1 MKSYIDI
8 TTRYLKLHKKRT
20 LLTIIGIIMSVAL
33 ICALGTIIYSFGD
46 NRIETS
52 KKYSGDYEAA
62 YSNLSSKEADIIK
75 NHASLKNV
83 SLTTTL
89 GLTKIYDTPKEALKP
104 SIPKYRFINLKAFD
118 ENAFDKTFNI
128 ELLEGT
134 YPKNKNE
141 IIVERGALKYLKP
154 DIKIGD
160 TVVLYFGDR
169 KVPNSTKTLPEN
181 SWSDDESFE
190 VTSKLEF
197 KLVGIC
203 KEKGFGT
210 RNITF
215 NGYTYLE
222 EDMKKENIT
231 AYTNIISKANKRD
244 IAKEI
249 AHNINPNI
257 ELKFNNEL
265 LKYYAQGSNLDLNKT
280 LLGTIIFI
288 VSIIV
293 ICTIAVIYNSFNISV
308 IERISQFGI
317 LRSVGATPSQIRK
330 IVFKEAFMM
339 SIIGIPL
346 GLLSGVYAM
355 KILLLVLGNISFLGS
370 SSNSSFKMNVHIE
383 VLLIS
388 SLIGILTIF
397 LSVILPAR
405 AAGKISPLEAVRNP
419 SALKI
424 RNIKKVSK
432 GKIIGLFFKTEGIL
446 AYKNVN
452 RNKKRFLVTVF
463 SLVISIVMFITFN
476 TFIDY
481 VKLSN
486 DPNKTKYFDAFYI
499 SYGGTPFTDS
509 DYSEMKK
516 LPGVEAAYKYMDT
529 DTMIAIP
536 KNKIN
541 PKYEERTTRKPYIEE
556 YKDYAF
562 IHNFR
567 IMGFDNEALKL
578 CEKTL
583 LDGKI
588 DIDALDN
595 MGIILVNKN
604 VVINNKSK
612 EIKENFSTY
621 KVGDIIKLP
630 KTSDIS
636 DYDKQLGEIKNSIDN
651 NNFWNL
657 KILAIIDY
665 EPVLTTSPQDS
676 LFFITTEKAYTT
688 LVGNKNFT
696 KIPMKLSED
705 NSKREEVRKYFEDK
719 SIYETTQFY
728 DYKES
733 AEKNKRMELELSVLV
748 YGFIS
753 VITLI
758 SSVNIINT
766 ISTNL
771 LLRKREFATLQAIG
785 MTQQQL
791 KNMIYLEGTLHGIV
805 ASIIGSVVGCML
817 SYVLNKLIGN
827 SFDIPWI
834 IPYKAILISTAGAIL
849 ITLLSTLLPLRK
861 IKSQNIVDT
870 IRMEE

>member
-62 YSNLSSKEADIIK
+62 YSNLSAKEADIIK
-75 NHASLKNV
+75 SHASLKNV

-89 GLTKIYDTPKEALKP
+89 GLTKVYDTPKEALKP

-118 ENAFDKTFNI
+118 ENAFNKTFNI

-141 IIVERGALKYLKP
+141 ILVERGALKYLKP
-154 DIKIGD
+154 GIKIGD

-169 KVPNSTKTLPEN
+169 KVPNSTKALPEN
-181 SWSDDESFE
+181 SWSDDEIFE

-231 AYTNIISKANKRD
+231 AFTNIISKANKRD

-370 SSNSSFKMNVHIE
+370 DSSFKMNVHIE

-432 GKIIGLFFKTEGIL
+432 GKIIGLFFRTEGIL

-452 RNKKRFLVTVF
+452 RNRKRFLVTVF

-486 DPNKTKYFDAFYI
+486 DPNKTKYFDA
-499 SYGGTPFTDS
+499 SYVNYEETTFKDS
-509 DYSEMKK
+509 DYLELKK
-516 LPGVEAAYKYMDT
+516 LPGVESVYKYMDT
-529 DTMIAIP
+529 SAMVAIP
-536 KNKIN
+536 KDKIN
-541 PKYEERTTRKPYIEE
+541 PKYEERTTRKPYTEE

-588 DIDALDN
+588 DIDSLDN

-604 VVINNKSK
+604 VVIDNKSK

-630 KTSDIS
+630 KTFGING
-636 DYDKQLGEIKNSIDN
+636 YDKQLGEIKNSIGN

-676 LFFITTEKAYTT
+676 LFFITTEKTYST

-719 SIYETTQFY
+719 SIYETAQFY

-733 AEKNKRMELELSVLV
+733 AEKNKRMELEISVLV

-758 SSVNIINT
+758 SCVNIINT

-785 MTQQQL
+785 MTQRQL
-791 KNMIYLEGTLHGIV
+791 KNMIYLEGALHGIV
-805 ASIIGSVVGCML
+805 ASIIGSLIGCML
-817 SYVLNKLIGN
+817 SYVLNRLMGN
-827 SFDIPWI
+827 SFDVPWI
-834 IPYKAILISTAGAIL
+834 IPYKSILISAVGAIL

>member
-52 KKYSGDYEAA
+52 KKYNGDYEAA
-62 YSNLSSKEADIIK
+62 YSNLSAKEADIIK
-75 NHASLKNV
+75 NHVSLKNV

-104 SIPKYRFINLKAFD
+104 STPKYRFINLKAFD
-118 ENAFDKTFNI
+118 ENAFNKTFNI

-154 DIKIGD
+154 GIKIGD
-160 TVVLYFGDR
+160 TVVLHLGDR
-169 KVPNSTKTLPEN
+169 KVPNSTKALPEN
-181 SWSDDESFE
+181 SWSDDEIFE

-222 EDMKKENIT
+222 ENMKKENIT
-231 AYTNIISKANKRD
+231 AFTNIISKANKRD

-288 VSIIV
+288 VSVIV
-293 ICTIAVIYNSFNISV
+293 VCTIAVIYNSFNISV

-330 IVFKEAFMM
+330 IVFKEAFIM
-339 SIIGIPL
+339 SIIGTPL

-370 SSNSSFKMNVHIE
+370 DSSFKMNVHIE

-405 AAGKISPLEAVRNP
+405 TAGKISPLEAVRNP

-424 RNIKKVSK
+424 RNVKKVSK

-452 RNKKRFLVTVF
+452 RNRKRFLVTVF

-486 DPNKTKYFDAFYI
+486 DPNKTKYSDAFYI

-509 DYSEMKK
+509 DYSEIKK

-529 DTMIAIP
+529 GTMIAIP

-541 PKYEERTTRKPYIEE
+541 PKYEERTTRKPYTEE

-567 IMGFDNEALKL
+567 IIGFDNEALKL

-588 DIDALDN
+588 DINALDN

-636 DYDKQLGEIKNSIDN
+636 GYDQQPGEIKNSIDN
-651 NNFWNL
+651 NSFWNL

-676 LFFITTEKAYTT
+676 LFFITTEKTYST

-696 KIPMKLSED
+696 KMPMKLSED
-705 NSKREEVRKYFEDK
+705 NSKREKVRKYFEDK
-719 SIYETTQFY
+719 SIYENVEFY

-785 MTQQQL
+785 MTQRQL
-791 KNMIYLEGTLHGIV
+791 KNMIYLEGALHGIV
-805 ASIIGSVVGCML
+805 ASIIGSLIGCML
-817 SYVLNKLIGN
+817 SYVLNRLMGN
-827 SFDIPWI
+827 SFDVPWI
-834 IPYKAILISTAGAIL
+834 IPYKSILISAVGAIL